1 MPQTYSLPNQL
12 YKRILNR
19 RRYNFNLTTSILSGD
34 FSPFS
39 TFLAVLDIDSIY
51 LTRKDLD
58 KIMAAD
64 LSKFGIFCSAFR
76 QVVPQGASIPAAA

>member
-1 MPQTYSLPNQL
+1 MGL
-12 YKRILNR
+12 
-19 RRYNFNLTTSILSGD
+19 
-34 FSPFS
+34 FS
-39 TFLAVLDIDSIY
+39 FLKIFTVLDIDSIY

-76 QVVPQGASIPAAA
+76 QVVPQGASIPAEA

>member
-19 RRYNFNLTTSILSGD
+19 RRYNFNLTTSILSGGL
-34 FSPFS
+34 FS
-39 TFLAVLDIDSIY
+39 FLNIFNRVRKAVLDIDSIY
-51 LTRKDLD
+51 LTREDLD

-64 LSKFGIFCSAFR
+64 
-76 QVVPQGASIPAAA
+76 

>member
-1 MPQTYSLPNQL
+1 M
-12 YKRILNR
+12 NR

-39 TFLAVLDIDSIY
+39 TFLTVLDIDSIY
-51 LTRKDLD
+51 LTLEDLD

-64 LSKFGIFCSAFR
+64 LPKFGIGHEHHGEKKAWIEKQELTDKYDYFK
-76 QVVPQGASIPAAA
+76 